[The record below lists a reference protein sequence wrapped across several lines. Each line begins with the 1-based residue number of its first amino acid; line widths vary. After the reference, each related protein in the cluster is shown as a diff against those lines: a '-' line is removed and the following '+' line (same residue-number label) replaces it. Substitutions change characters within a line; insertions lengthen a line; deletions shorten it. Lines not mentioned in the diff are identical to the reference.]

1 MAGLVLYHRRGCH
14 LCEQMLAA
22 IYGTYG
28 DEVEVELVD
37 VDTDPALKERYGLR
51 IPVLA
56 AGQKVIC
63 EARLDEGALDAY
75 FASQGGMGS

>member
-1 MAGLVLYHRRGCH
+1 
-14 LCEQMLAA
+14 MLAS
-22 IYGTYG
+22 IYTLYG
-28 DEVEVELVD
+28 DEIDIALVD

-56 AGQKVIC
+56 AGDKVIC

-75 FASQGGMGS
+75 FHRKAGIE

>member
-1 MAGLVLYHRRGCH
+1 MSGLVLYHRRGCH

-37 VDTDPALKERYGLR
+37 VDTDLALKERYGLR

-56 AGQKVIC
+56 AGGRVIC
-63 EARLDEGALDAY
+63 EARLDEAALDAY
-75 FASQGGMGS
+75 FNAMG

>member
-28 DEVEVELVD
+28 DEVEVQLVD
-37 VDTDPALKERYGLR
+37 VDTDPSLKERYGLR

-63 EARLDEGALDAY
+63 EARLDEDALDAY
-75 FASQGGMGS
+75 FTASGSLD

>member
-1 MAGLVLYHRRGCH
+1 MSGLVLYHRRGCH

-28 DEVEVELVD
+28 DEVEIALVD
-37 VDTDPALKERYGLR
+37 VDTDPALKERFGLR

-56 AGQKVIC
+56 AGEKVVC
-63 EARLDEGALDAY
+63 EARMDEAALDAY
-75 FASQGGMGS
+75 FEGLA

>member
-1 MAGLVLYHRRGCH
+1 MSGLVLYHRRGCH

-56 AGQKVIC
+56 AGGRVIC
-63 EARLDEGALDAY
+63 EARLDEAALDAY
-75 FASQGGMGS
+75 FDAI

>member
-1 MAGLVLYHRRGCH
+1 MTGLTLYHRPGCH

-28 DEVEVELVD
+28 DEIEIALKD
-37 VDTDPALKERYGLR
+37 VDSDPALKQRYGTR

-56 AGQKVIC
+56 AGDKVIC
-63 EARLDEGALDAY
+63 EARLDEAALDA
-75 FASQGGMGS
+75 FFHRLAGIG

>member
-1 MAGLVLYHRRGCH
+1 MAGLTLYHRRGCH

-28 DEVEVELVD
+28 DEVEIELVD

-56 AGQKVIC
+56 AGERVVC
-63 EARLDEGALDAY
+63 EARMDEAALDAY
-75 FASQGGMGS
+75 FSVAGAMG

>member
-1 MAGLVLYHRRGCH
+1 MSGLTLYHRRGCH

-28 DEVEVELVD
+28 EEVEIELVD
-37 VDTDPALKERYGLR
+37 VDTDPSLKQRYGLR

-56 AGQKVIC
+56 AGERVVC
-63 EARLDEGALDAY
+63 EARMDEAALDAY
-75 FASQGGMGS
+75 FSAADAMG

>member
-1 MAGLVLYHRRGCH
+1 MAGLTLYHRRGCH

-37 VDTDPALKERYGLR
+37 VDTDPVLKERYGLR
-51 IPVLA
+51 LPVLA
-56 AGQKVIC
+56 TGERVVC
-63 EARLDEGALDAY
+63 EARLDEAALDAY
-75 FASQGGMGS
+75 FAAM

>member
-56 AGQKVIC
+56 TGQRVIC
-63 EARLDEGALDAY
+63 EARLDEAALDAY
-75 FASQGGMGS
+75 FTDEAGIG

>member
-1 MAGLVLYHRRGCH
+1 MSGLVLYHRRGCH

-37 VDTDPALKERYGLR
+37 VDSDPKLKERFGLR

-56 AGQKVIC
+56 VGERVIC
-63 EARLDEGALDAY
+63 EARLDEAALDAY
-75 FASQGGMGS
+75 FEATAGLG

>member
-1 MAGLVLYHRRGCH
+1 LTGLTLYHRPGCH

-22 IYGTYG
+22 IYVTYG
-28 DEVEVELVD
+28 DEVEISLVD
-37 VDTDPALKERYGLR
+37 VDTDPGLKQRYGTR

-56 AGQKVIC
+56 AGNEVIC

-75 FASQGGMGS
+75 FHRKAGLA

>member
-37 VDTDPALKERYGLR
+37 VDGDAALKERYGLR

-56 AGQKVIC
+56 AGSEVIC
-63 EARLDEGALDAY
+63 EGRLDEAALDRY
-75 FASQGGMGS
+75 FAAAGGMG